1 MTRSRSSRI
10 GLVFGPHFLGEVFDF
25 FRARH
30 QRRQIEAEG
39 AFDLAPL
46 PSSREAFA
54 VGGIAAND
62 QSGLDEAGE
71 MAAQRR
77 RRHAMGADRQ
87 FPIGRE
93 HDDAGAPLPV
103 FVVGARIDDRQ
114 RQRRF
119 LMKRQ
124 QRVQDR

>member
-1 MTRSRSSRI
+1 MRSRSSLI
-10 GLVFGPHFLGEVFDF
+10 GLVFGPHFLGEVFDLIG
-25 FRARH
+25 ARH

-46 PSSREAFA
+46 PSSGIAFA
-54 VGGIAAND
+54 IRGIAADD
-62 QSGLDEAGE
+62 QPGIDEAGE

-87 FPIGRE
+87 FSIGRE

-103 FVVGARIDDRQ
+103 FVVGARIGGRQ
-114 RQRRF
+114 RQRRL
-119 LMKRQ
+119 LMERQ
-124 QRVQDR
+124 QRMQHR

>member
-1 MTRSRSSRI
+1 
-10 GLVFGPHFLGEVFDF
+10 
-25 FRARH
+25 
-30 QRRQIEAEG
+30 
-39 AFDLAPL
+39 
-46 PSSREAFA
+46 
-54 VGGIAAND
+54 
-62 QSGLDEAGE
+62 

-87 FPIGRE
+87 LPVGRE

-103 FVVGARIDDRQ
+103 FVLGAPICGRQ

-124 QRVQDR
+124 QRVQHR